1 MANSKFE
8 YVKQFEQPDSLLP
21 NTWIVVRLDGRG
33 FTKYVS
39 NSFLKDCDIFSVT
52 NKNHNNP
59 DSPPNMPLKSPTTN
73 EPWTS

>member
-33 FTKYVS
+33 FTKYAVS
-39 NSFLKDCDIFSVT
+39 SSFQKDKFQFQSLT
-52 NKNHNNP
+52 KNNNP
-59 DSPPNMPLKSPTTN
+59 DSPPNMPSKSPTTN
-73 EPWTS
+73 EP

>member
-33 FTKYVS
+33 FTKYVPS
-39 NSFLKDCDIFSVT
+39 SFLKDIFSLT
-52 NKNHNNP
+52 NKE
-59 DSPPNMPLKSPTTN
+59 TT
-73 EPWTS
+73 TQILHQICLRKAQR